1 MNIIDY
7 DDSNQY
13 FIYANSWGTSWGANG
28 YCYILY
34 EYLLNPNLGNDFC
47 VYL

>member
-13 FIYANSWGTSWGANG
+13 FFYANSWGTYWGADG

-34 EYLLNPNLGNDFC
+34 EYLLNPNLGK
-47 VYL
+47 